1 MLFRT
6 STGLCVSV
14 SCGVLR
20 NIHSADIRKEE
31 GLSPSSRTK
40 EIVHPLSPL
49 YTTGTALKP
58 SWGLKF
64 GSYV

>member
-6 STGLCVSV
+6 STSLCVSV
-14 SCGVLR
+14 SCGVLQ

-49 YTTGTALKP
+49 YKGGTAPKP
-58 SWGLKF
+58 S
-64 GSYV
+64 